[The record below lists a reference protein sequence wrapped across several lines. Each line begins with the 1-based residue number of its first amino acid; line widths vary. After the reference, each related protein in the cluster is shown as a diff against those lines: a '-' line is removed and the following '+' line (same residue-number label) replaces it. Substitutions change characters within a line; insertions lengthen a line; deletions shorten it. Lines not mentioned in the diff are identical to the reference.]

1 MRAGFEG
8 LRLTAERDI
17 AGVQTIGHRPH
28 RREFETITA
37 DQACQ
42 ECSLQ
47 AVDRSDAFTPVYRNL
62 GKLTISKLCGI

>member
-1 MRAGFEG
+1 MYIMRAGFEG
-8 LRLTAERDI
+8 LRLTAYRDI

-42 ECSLQ
+42 ERLLQ
-47 AVDRSDAFTPVYRNL
+47 AADRSDTFTPVYRNFR
-62 GKLTISKLCGI
+62 KINNI

>member
-1 MRAGFEG
+1 MYIMRAGFEG
-8 LRLTAERDI
+8 LRLTAYRDI

-42 ECSLQ
+42 ERSLQ
-47 AVDRSDAFTPVYRNL
+47 AADRSATFTPVYRNFR
-62 GKLTISKLCGI
+62 KINNI